1 MTGAAG
7 GPHTV
12 SCSQELIE
20 LRASNSQFM
29 GKGALE
35 MVELPRTISMSLS
48 SIDLFGFVRSFVREP
63 DKSAFPSSCAVA
75 DAKGLSYIK
84 VVWLLLERYTRHIN
98 CGN

>member
-35 MVELPRTISMSLS
+35 MVELTRTISMSLS

-84 VVWLLLERYTRHIN
+84 VVWLLLERYNRHIN